1 MRVTGPSKREL
12 PTPMLSNAVISGAKP
27 REKAFKL
34 ADGGGLYLLVTPAGS
49 RWWRLRFRVRGTE
62 KMLSLGTFPDVSL
75 KLARERRDQ
84 ARRDLANG
92 IDPGAKRRTEKM
104 ASGNTFE
111 AIAREWFDKFSPS
124 WAPGYSSKVIRRL
137 EICVFPWMGSMPI
150 AQIKAPDLLAC
161 LRRVE
166 ARGKLGTAH
175 RALQVCGRVFRYA
188 VATGRA
194 ERDPSGDLRGALPPK
209 QEKHHASFT
218 DPRSLAGLL
227 RAIDAYDGSNVVRSA
242 LRLAPLVFVRPGE
255 LRAAE
260 WKEFNLGAGEWR
272 IGAERMKMRVQHIV
286 PLSRQAVA
294 ILREMEPVTGAGR
307 FVFPSPRSDT
317 RPLSDNGMLAALRRM
332 GFERGVLT
340 VHGFRSTASTLLN
353 EQGWNPDAIERQLAH
368 SERDGVRAA
377 YNYAEYLP
385 ERRKMMQAWA
395 DYIDSLK
402 VDAQSTRLPQGK
414 SDERQEATDSRDMR
428 AEAGWAHG

>member
-1 MRVTGPSKREL
+1 M
-12 PTPMLSNAVISGAKP
+12 A
-27 REKAFKL
+27 
-34 ADGGGLYLLVTPAGS
+34 GGFILLVTPAGS
-49 RWWRLRFRVRGTE
+49 RWWRLRFRVHGKE

-92 IDPGAKRRTEKM
+92 IDPSAKRRTEKM

-111 AIAREWFDKFSPS
+111 AIAREWFEKFSPS

-137 EICVFPWMGSMPI
+137 EICVFPWIGSMPI
-150 AQIKAPDLLAC
+150 SQIKAPDLLAC

-194 ERDPSGDLRGALPPK
+194 ERPSGDLRGALPPK

-227 RAIDAYDGSNVVRSA
+227 RAIDAYDGSRWCATRCDSHRWSSYGRGAPRSRVEGVQLRCRRVAHRCRAHEDACPAHRALVVASR
-242 LRLAPLVFVRPGE
+242 RNLAR
-255 LRAAE
+255 
-260 WKEFNLGAGEWR
+260 NGAGDWC
-272 IGAERMKMRVQHIV
+272 G
-286 PLSRQAVA
+286 PL
-294 ILREMEPVTGAGR
+294 L
-307 FVFPSPRSDT
+307 FPSPRSDT

-395 DYIDSLK
+395 DYIDTLK
-402 VDAQSTRLPQGK
+402 TG
-414 SDERQEATDSRDMR
+414 
-428 AEAGWAHG
+428 AELTQPPRTEQ

>member
-1 MRVTGPSKREL
+1 
-12 PTPMLSNAVISGAKP
+12 MLSNTVISGAKP

-92 IDPGAKRRTEKM
+92 IDPSAKRRTEKM

-111 AIAREWFDKFSPS
+111 AIAREWFGRFSPN

-137 EICVFPWMGSMPI
+137 EICVFPWIGSMPI
-150 AQIKAPDLLAC
+150 SQIKPPDLLSC

-175 RALQVCGRVFRYA
+175 RALQVCGRVFRYS

-209 QEKHHASFT
+209 QEKHQASFT
-218 DPRSLAGLL
+218 DPKSVAGLL
-227 RAIDAYDGSNVVRSA
+227 RAIDAYDGSTVVRNA

-260 WKEFNLGAGEWR
+260 WNEFNLDAGEWR

-286 PLSRQAVA
+286 PLALQAVA

-307 FVFPSPRSDT
+307 FVFPSPRTDK

-332 GFERGVLT
+332 GFEQGVLT

-353 EQGWNPDAIERQLAH
+353 EQGWHPDAIERQLAH

-395 DYIDSLK
+395 NYLEALRTGAVLK
-402 VDAQSTRLPQGK
+402 EPP
-414 SDERQEATDSRDMR
+414 R
-428 AEAGWAHG
+428 ADQ

>member
-1 MRVTGPSKREL
+1 
-12 PTPMLSNAVISGAKP
+12 MLTNAVISGAKP
-27 REKAFKL
+27 REKPFKL
-34 ADGGGLYLLVTPAGS
+34 SDGGGLYLLVNPSGS
-49 RWWRLRFRVRGTE
+49 RWWRFKFRVHGRE
-62 KMLSLGTFPDVSL
+62 NLLSLGIFPEVPL
-75 KLARERRDQ
+75 REARELRDE
-84 ARRDLANG
+84 ARRDLRKG
-92 IDPGAKRRTEKM
+92 IDPAAKRRTARM
-104 ASGNTFE
+104 AGGETFK
-111 AIAREWFDKFSPS
+111 AIAQEWFDKFSPN
-124 WAPGYSSKVIRRL
+124 WAQSYSSKVIRRL
-137 EICVFPWMGSMPI
+137 EICVFPWIGKMPI
-150 AQIKAPDLLAC
+150 SQIKAPDLLSC

-175 RALQVCGRVFRYA
+175 PALQVCGRVFRYA

-218 DPRSLAGLL
+218 DPTSLAGLL
-227 RAIDAYDGSNVVRSA
+227 RAIDAYDGSAVVRNA
-242 LRLAPLVFVRPGE
+242 LRLAPMVFVRPVE

-260 WKEFNLGAGEWR
+260 WKEFNLDGGEWR

-286 PLSRQAVA
+286 PLSRQAVG
-294 ILREMEPVTGAGR
+294 IFREMHPVTGAGR
-307 FVFPSPRSDT
+307 FVFPSPRTDK

-353 EQGWNPDAIERQLAH
+353 EQGWNRDAIERQLAH

-385 ERRKMMQAWA
+385 ERRKMMQFWA
-395 DYIDSLK
+395 DYLDDLR
-402 VDAQSTRLPQGK
+402 AGK
-414 SDERQEATDSRDMR
+414 TDMPVKPS
-428 AEAGWAHG
+428 A

>member
-1 MRVTGPSKREL
+1 
-12 PTPMLSNAVISGAKP
+12 
-27 REKAFKL
+27 
-34 ADGGGLYLLVTPAGS
+34 
-49 RWWRLRFRVRGTE
+49 
-62 KMLSLGTFPDVSL
+62 
-75 KLARERRDQ
+75 
-84 ARRDLANG
+84 
-92 IDPGAKRRTEKM
+92 
-104 ASGNTFE
+104 
-111 AIAREWFDKFSPS
+111 
-124 WAPGYSSKVIRRL
+124 
-137 EICVFPWMGSMPI
+137 MPI
-150 AQIKAPDLLAC
+150 GQIKAPDLLAC
-161 LRRVE
+161 IRRTE
-166 ARGKLGTAH
+166 GRGKIGTAH

-227 RAIDAYDGSNVVRSA
+227 RAIDAYEGSRVVRNA

-260 WKEFNLGAGEWR
+260 WKEFNLDAGEWR

-286 PLSRQAVA
+286 PLSRQAIA
-294 ILREMEPVTGAGR
+294 ILREIEPVTGAGR
-307 FVFPSPRSDT
+307 FVFPSPRTDK

-332 GFERGVLT
+332 GYEQGVLT

-353 EQGWNPDAIERQLAH
+353 EQGWNRDAIERQLAH

-395 DYIDSLK
+395 DYLDTLK
-402 VDAQSTRLPQGK
+402 
-414 SDERQEATDSRDMR
+414 
-428 AEAGWAHG
+428 AGTGVAAPNGHA

>member
-1 MRVTGPSKREL
+1 MRVTGRSKREL
-12 PTPMLSNAVISGAKP
+12 PTQMLSNAVISGAKP

-84 ARRDLANG
+84 ARRDLASG
-92 IDPGAKRRTEKM
+92 IDPSAKRRTEKM
-104 ASGNTFE
+104 TSGNTFE
-111 AIAREWFDKFSPS
+111 AIAREWYDKFSPS

-137 EICVFPWMGSMPI
+137 EIRVFPWIGSMPI
-150 AQIKAPDLLAC
+150 PQIKPPDLLAC

-260 WKEFNLGAGEWR
+260 WKEFNLDAGEWR

-294 ILREMEPVTGAGR
+294 ILREMEPVTGAAR

-395 DYIDSLK
+395 DYLDALK
-402 VDAQSTRLPQGK
+402 VDAQSTRLPHDASHKRQGAPQ
-414 SDERQEATDSRDMR
+414 SD
-428 AEAGWAHG
+428 G

>member
-1 MRVTGPSKREL
+1 MAGGET
-12 PTPMLSNAVISGAKP
+12 
-27 REKAFKL
+27 FK
-34 ADGGGLYLLVTPAGS
+34 
-49 RWWRLRFRVRGTE
+49 
-62 KMLSLGTFPDVSL
+62 
-75 KLARERRDQ
+75 
-84 ARRDLANG
+84 
-92 IDPGAKRRTEKM
+92 
-104 ASGNTFE
+104 
-111 AIAREWFDKFSPS
+111 AIAQEWFDKFSPN
-124 WAPGYSSKVIRRL
+124 WAQSYSSKVIRRL
-137 EICVFPWMGSMPI
+137 EICVFPWIGSMPI
-150 AQIKAPDLLAC
+150 SQIKAPDLLSC

-188 VATGRA
+188 VATGRS

-218 DPRSLAGLL
+218 DPTSLAGLL
-227 RAIDAYDGSNVVRSA
+227 RAIDAYDGSAVVRNA
-242 LRLAPLVFVRPGE
+242 LRLAPMVFVRPGE

-260 WKEFNLGAGEWR
+260 WKEFNLDSGEWR
-272 IGAERMKMRVQHIV
+272 IAAERMKMRVQHIV

-294 ILREMEPVTGAGR
+294 ILREMQPVTGAGR
-307 FVFPSPRSDT
+307 FVFPSPRTDS

-353 EQGWNPDAIERQLAH
+353 EQGWNSDAIERQLAH

-385 ERRKMMQAWA
+385 ERRKMMQFWSDYLDELRAGKA
-395 DYIDSLK
+395 DMPVKPS
-402 VDAQSTRLPQGK
+402 A
-414 SDERQEATDSRDMR
+414 
-428 AEAGWAHG
+428 